1 MPKSGQVLGLVGT
14 NGIRK
19 STTPVFRSGPEIE
32 LVFLHGGFWKY
43 NTTPYNIFPL
53 SEDIMDAKNEEELT
67 IQDDIVVA
75 GQDFAAGLVR
85 MGILPRICYL
95 LETDPTVALE
105 ECMIFVIIATTI
117 HSPTCA
123 NAIIK
128 CERIVQS
135 VVSRFAENDNMGV
148 LGK

>member
-1 MPKSGQVLGLVGT
+1 
-14 NGIRK
+14 
-19 STTPVFRSGPEIE
+19 
-32 LVFLHGGFWKY
+32 
-43 NTTPYNIFPL
+43 
-53 SEDIMDAKNEEELT
+53 
-67 IQDDIVVA
+67 
-75 GQDFAAGLVR
+75 

-105 ECMIFVIIATTI
+105 ECMISVLIATTR

-128 CERIVQS
+128 CERLVQS
-135 VVSRFAENDNMGV
+135 VVGRFAENDNIGV